1 MRSKNWLLNNRA
13 RDSAPASAPQT
24 AQKSASKKALSRSFL
39 WLAAGTILSAC
50 SNDAIRFEEALTTG
64 SIGNTSNQNAIIYKQ
79 NGSNRLVGTALKDQP
94 YPGDIDGNVTGS
106 IHRTRSGVSV
116 VRRNVSGNAPAVSRS
131 NLPKLSAPK
140 VNAPAIPA
148 PRIAKTPTYAAPT
161 YAAPSYSA
169 PKVSAPAVRYKAPV
183 PRSTAPGIAVLPP
196 RGGVSTDSTI
206 TGSVQAP
213 NSATPAVAPIARSFP
228 ANNAPTTTQQAS
240 NRPSAGSGWTK
251 AGGTW
256 VTVGQ
261 GETLYNLSRRYGVPV
276 SAISKANGI
285 SDPSKVSSGTKIL
298 IPTYSFS
305 SSAPISAPDSN
316 PGTKVARATRG
327 FQGQVLNGRVAVP
340 TARSRDVAA
349 AQGSVPAPL
358 PVPPVGG
365 TNVNTG
371 SYTVKSGDTLYGI
384 SRSTGASVQAIQSAN
399 GMTNTTVRIGQ
410 RLRIPSGGQT
420 VASTD
425 TIVTGSVPKTRVEKQ
440 RPTVQSPAP
449 KVTYRAP
456 KPKSNKNVASVAP
469 AAFQWPLKGRV
480 LARFG
485 EKMAGNTNDG
495 IDIAAPVGSSVRAV
509 RSGKVIYAG
518 SELEDF
524 GQLILLSHSDGWV
537 SAYAHASKTLV
548 KRGDTVQT
556 GQVIAKSGQTGNAAS
571 PRLHFELRKNSS
583 PVNPL
588 NHLK

>member
-1 MRSKNWLLNNRA
+1 M
-13 RDSAPASAPQT
+13 
-24 AQKSASKKALSRSFL
+24 

-79 NGSNRLVGTALKDQP
+79 NGSNRLAGTALKDQP

-116 VRRNVSGNAPAVSRS
+116 VRRNVTGNAPTVSRS
-131 NLPKLSAPK
+131 TLPKLSAPK
-140 VNAPAIPA
+140 GSAPSLIA
-148 PRIAKTPTYAAPT
+148 PKIAKAPTYAAPT
-161 YAAPSYSA
+161 YSAPSYSA
-169 PKVSAPAVRYKAPV
+169 PRASAPAVRYRAAV

-196 RGGVSTDSTI
+196 RGGVSTDKTI

-213 NSATPAVAPIARSFP
+213 RTTAPAVAPIARSFP
-228 ANNAPTTTQQAS
+228 ANTNSANSAPTATQQVAS
-240 NRPSAGSGWTK
+240 KPSAGSGWTK

-340 TARSRDVAA
+340 TARSRDAVAA
-349 AQGSVPAPL
+349 PHSVPAPL
-358 PVPPVGG
+358 PVRAVEQAS
-365 TNVNTG
+365 VNTG
-371 SYTVKSGDTLYGI
+371 GYTVKSGDTLYGI
-384 SRSTGASVQAIQSAN
+384 SRSTGASVQAIQTAN
-399 GMTNTTVRIGQ
+399 GMSNTTVKIGQ
-410 RLRIPSGGQT
+410 RLRIPSGRQT
-420 VASTD
+420 VASAD
-425 TIVTGSVPKTRVEKQ
+425 TVVTGSVPKTRVEKQ

-456 KPKSNKNVASVAP
+456 KPKSTNNVASAAP
-469 AAFQWPLKGRV
+469 ASFQWPLKGRV

-524 GQLILLSHSDGWV
+524 GQLILLSHSGGWV

-548 KRGDTVQT
+548 KRGDTVQS

-588 NHLK
+588 NHLN